1 MVVDG
6 AGLWRAVALCGNLI
20 PVETWQAAC
29 VHLNA
34 HAGRAIKSP
43 VDIGNNLTISVLFV
57 IYTVKWDTSAVANI
71 LIPVLYSLDSIE
83 IFENCTAIWCWGW
96 AAALTRHLVPLFSWQ
111 AFSLVL
117 ANASTV
123 SQRPEKSSF
132 TILGSAF
139 TCTSVTVPD
148 SQHVAHH
155 WAAVACAFLWVP
167 DHHVTASV
175 WWAETLALRIIKVF
189 TCSAAINSV
198 TSPTAISFSI
208 GGGAEVVVNIILNFW
223 LALFTCQ
230 TFAWAC
236 IIIKVLIFSA
246 VAIVINTLACTMLL
260 VPVLSW
266 FACKAS
272 VVAFAFTILTI
283 PVEAWLADDWAA
295 FAIAGCG
302 WEEKV
307 WWTTIGISGT
317 NALVLGIIGNWERW
331 IVDVMDDTSIQAFYW
346 RLDAFASTSIPL
358 LARSASLIRSRIT
371 YAMAV
376 FVMPNL
382 VACTVTQVKADALI
396 GFHNP
401 KILVTRAGAGC
412 ILARTVWNIKPFCS
426 VTWGNN
432 TIWTPVEDSK
442 LCFRSKM
449 CLNLR
454 KIGCN
459 CCMGGIILW
468 ICCIDSIAELRQHCQ
483 RKGDSFHLEL
493 VLC

>member
-1 MVVDG
+1 MVVEW
-6 AGLWRAVALCGNLI
+6 AGLWRAVALCVSLVPI
-20 PVETWQAAC
+20 ESWQAVC
-29 VHLNA
+29 VHLHA
-34 HAGRAIKSP
+34 HAGISNISP
-43 VDIGNNLTISVLFV
+43 VDTVNNLTISVFFV
-57 IYTVKWDTSAVANI
+57 LKTVKWDTSAVANI
-71 LIPVLYSLDSIE
+71 FIPVLCSDDLIE
-83 IFENCTAIWCWGW
+83 IYEISSAIWVWGW
-96 AAALTRHLVPLFSWQ
+96 AAALTRHLVPLFIWQ
-111 AFSLVL
+111 TFSLVL
-117 ANASTV
+117 TDACTDIK
-123 SQRPEKSSF
+123 RPEHIF
-132 TILGSAF
+132 FAIHGSALA
-139 TCTSVTVPD
+139 CTSVTVPD

-155 WAAVACAFLWVP
+155 WAAMAFAIHWVP
-167 DHHVTASV
+167 DHHVTANV
-175 WWAETLALRIIKVF
+175 WCAETFALRVIEVF
-189 TCSAAINSV
+189 TGSAAINSV
-198 TSPTAISFSI
+198 ASPIAISISI
-208 GGGAEVVVNIILNFW
+208 GGGTEVEVDIIMSIW
-223 LALFTCQ
+223 LVLFTCQ
-230 TFAWAC
+230 TFAWASL
-236 IIIKVLIFSA
+236 IIKVLTCSA
-246 VAIVINTLACTMLL
+246 VAIIINTLACTMLL
-260 VPVLSW
+260 VPVLTW
-266 FACKAS
+266 FACKAI
-272 VVAFAFTILTI
+272 VIALAFTLLII

-307 WWTTIGISGT
+307 WWTTIGISGA

-346 RLDAFASTSIPL
+346 RLDTFASTSIPL

-412 ILARTVWNIKPFCS
+412 ILARTVWNIEPFCS

-432 TIWTPVEDSK
+432 TIWTPFEISK

-468 ICCIDSIAELRQHCQ
+468 ICCIDSITELRQHCQ